1 MHYHRHTHLILVLVA
16 MLLLLAVRPAR
27 GQQRFTVIQ
36 DTVSVNDLALYNK
49 LSKYYLTDIRKY
61 RDYYFCVLH
70 ESSKFEYNAQQT
82 LLAVS
87 VKDGCSKTVG
97 FPEDY
102 DPLCRLN
109 LLIWNNVLYL
119 KCSDYNDNT
128 RNYRFDYDQW
138 QWLPVPPI
146 PDFFYEDEN
155 YYVVPRYGND
165 MLFVEKNTTW
175 YPETKNGW
183 LQMEPVKRPYL
194 NHFGKCRIIRTKDH
208 YLFIHRG
215 KIDSLPVDR
224 PGDPGHTNTLGDVF
238 GEESMFYPTDKW
250 VFEGDPVRRR
260 HCLGCGCSIGNHRYS
275 QTDTVFHNAFYVNGQ
290 LFFIVTVSGR
300 TFIAQSENGKLQV
313 VQPLLQDNH
322 KIMDPDLDNR
332 DLNCAPNYCHLRF
345 TANGAR
351 DYRTRNSGT
360 IDVEDTTVYI
370 RYFTYHQKDDSLPIA
385 PDNATE
391 PLLAFLLNNLPNIPL
406 SKLDSCERQLSE
418 VGLGRFIPI
427 HNGYYPKDY
436 QNPKEY
442 GNFPYYRILDNGLV
456 CRREY
461 CVHKQDSVVKSA
473 YLEWRRSYYG
483 PHGMDNKDWKEEI
496 KGEYEEAS
504 TILTRLTG
512 MNPQQVLQVCR
523 VWTYNGLTIKLYYN
537 GRMVIY

>member
-1 MHYHRHTHLILVLVA
+1 MPHHRYAHLIMVLVA
-16 MLLLLAVRPAR
+16 MLLLLAARPAR
-27 GQQRFTVIQ
+27 GQQRFTIIQ

-49 LSKYYLTDIRKY
+49 LSEFYLTDIRKY
-61 RDYYFCVLH
+61 RDYYFCEFH
-70 ESSKFEYNAQQT
+70 ESFKFEYNTYET
-82 LLAVS
+82 LLAIS
-87 VKDGCSKTVG
+87 IKDGTSKIVEH
-97 FPEDY
+97 PENMD
-102 DPLCRLN
+102 N
-109 LLIWNNVLYL
+109 LWNVDLFIWNDTLYL
-119 KCSDYNDNT
+119 QAKDYNYNKKG
-128 RNYRFDYDQW
+128 YYFDYDKW
-138 QWLPVPPI
+138 QWHSVSHI
-146 PDFFYEDEN
+146 PDYFYEDEN
-155 YYVVPRYGND
+155 YYVVPRYGNE
-165 MLFVEKNTTW
+165 MLFIEKNTTL

-183 LQMEPVKRPYL
+183 LQMVPVNRPYL
-194 NHFGKCRIIRTKDH
+194 NHFGKCRIIRTKDN

-250 VFEGDPVRRR
+250 VFEGDPVRR
-260 HCLGCGCSIGNHRYS
+260 HLCLGCGCSIGYHRYPQS
-275 QTDTVFHNAFYVNGQ
+275 DTVFHNAFYVNGQ

-300 TFIAQSENGKLQV
+300 TFIAQSENEKLQV

-322 KIMDPDLDNR
+322 KIMDPDLDDR
-332 DLNCAPNYCHLRF
+332 DLNCAPNYCHLYF
-345 TANGAR
+345 KANSA
-351 DYRTRNSGT
+351 RNSGT

-370 RYFTYHQKDDSLPIA
+370 RYFTYYQKDDSLPIA
-385 PDNATE
+385 SDNATE
-391 PLLAFLLNNLPNIPL
+391 PLLAFLLNNLPDIPL

-418 VGLGRFIPI
+418 VGLGRFIPL

-436 QNPKEY
+436 QSPKEY

-473 YLEWRRSYYG
+473 FLVWRRSYYG

-512 MNPQQVLQVCR
+512 MKPQQVLQVCR
-523 VWTYNGLTIKLYYN
+523 VWIYNGLTIKLYYD
-537 GRMVIY
+537 GCIIIY